1 MKSKVRMAFMKE
13 ILILQFFLILLF
25 FSFCKDNKNEDNW
38 KKTQIASLLAAQ
50 AHNANNTRLLT
61 CSEALISDRIAAIT
75 DRYNQGC
82 AQDSD
87 CIVSTDWAIRG
98 YADWGKSCYICIPYG
113 QSVLKSK
120 FELFKKDLITLN
132 ATACKGSQDMSFCNN
147 GCPTLNADS
156 PYCYQNKCIAIVGY

>member
-1 MKSKVRMAFMKE
+1 MKE

-113 QSVLKSK
+113 QIGRASCRERV
-120 FELFKKDLITLN
+120 
-132 ATACKGSQDMSFCNN
+132 
-147 GCPTLNADS
+147 
-156 PYCYQNKCIAIVGY
+156 